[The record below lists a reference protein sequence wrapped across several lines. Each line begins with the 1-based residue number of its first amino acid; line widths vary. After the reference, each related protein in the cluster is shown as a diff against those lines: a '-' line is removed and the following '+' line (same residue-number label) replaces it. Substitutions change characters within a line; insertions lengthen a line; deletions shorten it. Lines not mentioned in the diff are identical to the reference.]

1 MKFLKKIFPFIFLI
15 ISVFLLSYTFYKSE
29 IYWDGTKSQ
38 YYLKYYFFSFSL
50 VLFSIIIFFLKEN
63 IREYLLIIFSSI
75 IVTLYF
81 TETYLTFSNEI
92 KKSYLYKK
100 KTGKKFDK
108 RTKLQIYED
117 LKKKNDKIKL
127 TVYPSSYLNLNS
139 LFPFSG
145 VSNSKTIYCNE
156 NGYFSIYKSDRYG
169 FNNPDD
175 EWSNEKVEYLLV
187 I

>member
-117 LKKKNDKIKL
+117 LKKKK
-127 TVYPSSYLNLNS
+127 
-139 LFPFSG
+139 
-145 VSNSKTIYCNE
+145 
-156 NGYFSIYKSDRYG
+156 
-169 FNNPDD
+169 
-175 EWSNEKVEYLLV
+175 
-187 I
+187 